1 MSLVCAMANVVIRHY
16 GNKEDTTPPHPHR
29 CGCVMGWGRNEA
41 LFKREFFLNNLEIKT
56 ERRKERVHNLS
67 FQE

>member
-1 MSLVCAMANVVIRHY
+1 MSLVSAMANVVIRHY
-16 GNKEDTTPPHPHR
+16 GNKEDTPPPHR
-29 CGCVMGWGRNEA
+29 CGCVTGWGRNEA